1 MQLPLQVI
9 FRNCPQSSSILE
21 LVEKK
26 AKNLE
31 HYFPR
36 IIGCRV
42 VIEVPHQHQHKG
54 NLYRVFVDLTL
65 PGNEIIVGRNP
76 TLHEAHQDVFVAIR
90 DSFRAARR
98 QLQDRVRKRR
108 THSKRV
114 NEGMDHGRVI
124 QLSAEGYG
132 FIQGADGREVY
143 FHRNSVLNGQ
153 FDRLVVGEEVTFSEE
168 MGNEGA
174 QATTVH
180 LIGKAGQHVFW

>member
-9 FRNCPQSSSILE
+9 FRNCPQSSAVIA

-31 HYFPR
+31 RYFPR

-42 VIEVPHQHQHKG
+42 VIEVPHQHQQKG

-76 TLHEAHQDVFVAIR
+76 ILHGAHQDLFVAIR

-108 THSKRV
+108 AQSQRINQDV
-114 NEGMDHGRVI
+114 VHGRVT
-124 QLSAEGYG
+124 QLFPEGYG
-132 FIQGADGREVY
+132 FIQDAEGREVY
-143 FHRNSVLNGQ
+143 FHSNSVLNGQ
-153 FDRLVVGEEVTFSEE
+153 FDRLVIGEEVTFSEE
-168 MGNEGA
+168 LGNQGA

-180 LIGKAGQHVFW
+180 LIGKTGKHMFW